1 MSAPLEKSLS
11 TDQTALLMDAID
23 YKSVE
28 VVMNQLELGASVDAP
43 CISPDFEYTEPSCDG
58 PYGWR
63 PLQYAVFNHR
73 PEVVACLLQH
83 GADANSCSFKH
94 KKYRAL
100 RLAVGNHKGIRESKG
115 YCRGRKRE
123 YTQIIRLLLEH
134 GADRCGVANN
144 RIVRKQLAKVRW
156 GKVRGAVR
164 VRPFALHWLE
174 EHAKERYKEP
184 DTNGWQ
190 ALTRQLGCVA

>member
-94 KKYRAL
+94 KNTGPYASL
-100 RLAVGNHKGIRESKG
+100 WG
-115 YCRGRKRE
+115 
-123 YTQIIRLLLEH
+123 IIRASGRAKATAEGEKGNTRRSSASFSSMGLT
-134 GADRCGVANN
+134 AVA
-144 RIVRKQLAKVRW
+144 
-156 GKVRGAVR
+156 
-164 VRPFALHWLE
+164 
-174 EHAKERYKEP
+174 
-184 DTNGWQ
+184 
-190 ALTRQLGCVA
+190 